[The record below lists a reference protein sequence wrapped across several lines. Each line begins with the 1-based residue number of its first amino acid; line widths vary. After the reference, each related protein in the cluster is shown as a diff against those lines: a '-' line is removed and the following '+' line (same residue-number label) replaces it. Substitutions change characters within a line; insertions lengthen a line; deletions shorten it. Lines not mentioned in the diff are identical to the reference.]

1 MNQTEMTMGRR
12 IAARRKELKMTQ
24 EALAQELGVSAQ
36 AVSKWEND
44 LSCPDI
50 SILPKLAKTLGLTTD
65 ALLGAEPEGPVS
77 PALPVPAD
85 PEEEDDRPGIYVES
99 DNGRKWDIH
108 FDAPKKASFSLAG
121 WLICTALLMLI
132 GPLLK
137 INGANS
143 IGFWSAVWISALIV
157 WGVDGMIR
165 HIRFS
170 NVVAT
175 LGGVYFAL
183 EGLGLIDLELGWGI
197 VFPVLILLLGVSLL
211 IDGIRKKDRPGRVH
225 IIGSGDGS
233 AEEMGVKDGWLVY
246 SSSFGEDTYLVSAPE
261 LKGGDI
267 SVSFGEHTL
276 DFSGVEKVAEDCT
289 VELNSS
295 FGEVH
300 LRIPR
305 RYRLNFVTSKNF
317 AETDVQGQPD
327 AFPEGTINLVSSLN
341 FGELSIVYI

>member
-1 MNQTEMTMGRR
+1 MNQTDMTMGKR

-65 ALLGAEPEGPVS
+65 ALLGAEPAEPVHEAQIVS
-77 PALPVPAD
+77 EPEAD
-85 PEEEDDRPGIYVES
+85 DDLPGIYVES
-99 DNGRKWDIH
+99 SSGSKWNLH
-108 FDAPKKASFSLAG
+108 FDAPKKASFSLAA
-121 WLICTALLMLI
+121 WLICTALLMLA
-132 GPLLK
+132 GPVLK
-137 INGANS
+137 HGSAS

-157 WGVDGMIR
+157 WGVGGMIR

-170 NVVAT
+170 NVIAT

-183 EGLGLIDLELGWGI
+183 EGLGIFHLELGWGI

-211 IDGIRKKDRPGRVH
+211 IDGFRKKKRPSGGLH
-225 IIGSGDGS
+225 ITTPESGAS
-233 AEEMGVKDGWLVY
+233 EMWVKDGWLVY
-246 SSSFGEDTYLVSAPE
+246 SNSFGEDRYLVATPE

-267 SVSFGEHTL
+267 SVCFGEHVL

-295 FGEVH
+295 FGEIS
-300 LRIPR
+300 LRIPSR
-305 RYRLNFVTSKNF
+305 FRVNFVTSKNF
-317 AETDVQGQPD
+317 AETEVHGYP
-327 AFPEGTINLVSSLN
+327 ASEPEGTINLVSNLS
-341 FGELSIVYI
+341 FGQLSIVYI

>member
-143 IGFWSAVWISALIV
+143 IRPSW
-157 WGVDGMIR
+157 MRR
-165 HIRFS
+165 HPP
-170 NVVAT
+170 VVNAMRWRS
-175 LGGVYFAL
+175 GSV
-183 EGLGLIDLELGWGI
+183 
-197 VFPVLILLLGVSLL
+197 P
-211 IDGIRKKDRPGRVH
+211 
-225 IIGSGDGS
+225 IGS
-233 AEEMGVKDGWLVY
+233 V
-246 SSSFGEDTYLVSAPE
+246 TP
-261 LKGGDI
+261 
-267 SVSFGEHTL
+267 
-276 DFSGVEKVAEDCT
+276 
-289 VELNSS
+289 
-295 FGEVH
+295 
-300 LRIPR
+300 PR
-305 RYRLNFVTSKNF
+305 RPKFRFTPL
-317 AETDVQGQPD
+317 
-327 AFPEGTINLVSSLN
+327 SLPKP
-341 FGELSIVYI
+341 V